1 MGEGSLGKMDPCLCM
16 AESLHYSHET
26 ITTLLVN
33 TSLVAQPVK
42 RLPIM
47 QESQVR
53 SLSREDSLEKEMQP
67 TPVLLP
73 GKSYGRRSLVGYNPW
88 VRKES
93 DTTE

>member
-1 MGEGSLGKMDPCLCM
+1 MGEGSLGKMDPCICM

-26 ITTLLVN
+26 ITALLVN

-67 TPVLLP
+67 TPASLP
-73 GKSYGRRSLVGYNPW
+73 GEFHGQKSLVGYSPW
-88 VRKES
+88 GGKEL
-93 DTTE
+93 DTT